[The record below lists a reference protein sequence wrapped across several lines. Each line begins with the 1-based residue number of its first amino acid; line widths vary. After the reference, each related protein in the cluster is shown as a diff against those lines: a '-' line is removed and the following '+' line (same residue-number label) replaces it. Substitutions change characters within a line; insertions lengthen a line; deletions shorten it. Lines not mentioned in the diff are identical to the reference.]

1 MSETTEQTAPKS
13 KPKRLTDVAIR
24 HAKPGDR
31 FARED
36 GLQLRVEAGGTKR
49 WLFKY
54 EFQGKETSRSYGT
67 YPTVPL
73 SGARERAE
81 ADRKLLAAGVNP
93 AIARRDEK
101 VRAAYQNSNTFRTV
115 AMEWLNWK
123 TGDIT
128 DGTHRKAQWML
139 ETFAFPALGDMPLDA
154 IQPPD
159 VLKAMRA
166 VEKTGKL
173 ETMHRTKARI
183 SEVFRFAIGAGRAT
197 TDPTRDLRGLLKA
210 KPKTRHHAALTD
222 PAEVGQLLRAIWGY
236 SGTPEV
242 LAALKLSA
250 LLWQRP
256 GEIRTMQWPQVKL
269 DDAEPAW
276 RYVASKTGT
285 DHIVP

>member
-1 MSETTEQTAPKS
+1 
-13 KPKRLTDVAIR
+13 
-24 HAKPGDR
+24 
-31 FARED
+31 
-36 GLQLRVEAGGTKR
+36 
-49 WLFKY
+49 
-54 EFQGKETSRSYGT
+54 
-67 YPTVPL
+67 
-73 SGARERAE
+73 
-81 ADRKLLAAGVNP
+81 
-93 AIARRDEK
+93 
-101 VRAAYQNSNTFRTV
+101 
-115 AMEWLNWK
+115 
-123 TGDIT
+123 
-128 DGTHRKAQWML
+128 ML

-197 TDPTRDLRGLLKA
+197 TDPTRDLRGLLRA

-222 PAEVGQLLRAIWGY
+222 PAEVGQLLRAMWGY

-285 DHIVP
+285 DHIVPLSAQAVEILRELQPLTCRPSLPAPHYAFPGARSRLRPMSENAVNVALRTLGYTGEQMTAHGFRATARTLLAEQGWAPDAIERQLAHKVSGPLGAAYDRAQYLNECRKMMQAWADYLDALRDGRKVVAGRFGRAAA